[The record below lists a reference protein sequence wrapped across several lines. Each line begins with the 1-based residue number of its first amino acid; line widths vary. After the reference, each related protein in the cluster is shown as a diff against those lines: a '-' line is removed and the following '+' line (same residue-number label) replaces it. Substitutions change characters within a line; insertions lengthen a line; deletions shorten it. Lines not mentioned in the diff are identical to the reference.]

1 MSATSPGPL
10 PQSAC
15 DAYSSALLSIQ
26 AFGPNRWQTLLP
38 PRQRAMHFR
47 LAFMNSSTSSSPS
60 RLSTLKLHR
69 RYTPFVF
76 AFFMAGIMAFLMC
89 CTIVAANTGF
99 DTGYVRR
106 VFSAYALAMPVAFF
120 CVMMVRPLV
129 LKLVAL
135 TVHTH

>member
-1 MSATSPGPL
+1 MHSARTAGRPYSRRNDAPCTSG
-10 PQSAC
+10 
-15 DAYSSALLSIQ
+15 I
-26 AFGPNRWQTLLP
+26 
-38 PRQRAMHFR
+38 
-47 LAFMNSSTSSSPS
+47 AFMNSSTSSSPS

-99 DTGYVRR
+99 DAGYVRR

>member
-1 MSATSPGPL
+1 MHSARTAGRPYSRRD
-10 PQSAC
+10 
-15 DAYSSALLSIQ
+15 DAQCISGI
-26 AFGPNRWQTLLP
+26 
-38 PRQRAMHFR
+38 
-47 LAFMNSSTSSSPS
+47 AFMNSSNSSSPS

>member
-1 MSATSPGPL
+1 
-10 PQSAC
+10 
-15 DAYSSALLSIQ
+15 
-26 AFGPNRWQTLLP
+26 
-38 PRQRAMHFR
+38 
-47 LAFMNSSTSSSPS
+47 MNSSTSSSPS

-99 DTGYVRR
+99 DSGFDSGYVQR